1 MKLARYMPTFVITLI
16 SGIALAWQAAQPQTT
31 KPVSTEAADPYILN
45 HSMKLIDEKT
55 DKNLKDY
62 EGKVVLIV
70 NVASECGYTRQYKGL
85 EKLYQDY
92 KDRGLVILGFPA
104 NEFGGQEPG
113 TNTEIVAFC
122 TKNYGVTFPL
132 FAKVVVKGEKVAPL
146 FKQLAALDGGKEP
159 SWNFNK
165 YLVGKDGKYIA
176 HYESRVK
183 PDDASF
189 VKAIREALGLKEGD
203 VAKPADTTKP
213 ATPAAPAKP
222 AAPATPA
229 PDAKK

>member
-1 MKLARYMPTFVITLI
+1 MKLARFMPTFIITLV
-16 SGIALAWQAAQPQTT
+16 SGIALAWQGAQPETT
-31 KPVSTEAADPYILN
+31 KPVSTEAADPYVLN
-45 HSMKLIDEKT
+45 HTLKLIDEKT

-92 KDRGLVILGFPA
+92 KDKGLVILGFPA

-113 TNTEIVAFC
+113 TNAEIQTFC
-122 TKNYGVTFPL
+122 TKNYSVTFPL
-132 FAKVVVKGEKVAPL
+132 FAKVVVKGEKATPL
-146 FKQLAALDGGKEP
+146 FKQLTLLDGGKEP

-176 HYESRVK
+176 HYESRIK

-189 VKAIREALGLKEGD
+189 VKAIREALGIKEGD
-203 VAKPADTTKP
+203 APKPADAKPAT
-213 ATPAAPAKP
+213 AVPAKP
-222 AAPATPA
+222 ATPATPA

>member
-16 SGIALAWQAAQPQTT
+16 SGIALAWQAAQPETT
-31 KPVSTEAADPYILN
+31 KTVSTEAADPYVLN
-45 HSMKLIDEKT
+45 HTMKLIDEKT

-92 KDRGLVILGFPA
+92 KDKGLVILGFPA

-113 TNTEIVAFC
+113 TNAEIVAFC
-122 TKNYGVTFPL
+122 TKNYSVTFPM
-132 FAKVVVKGEKVAPL
+132 FAKVVVKGEKATPL
-146 FKQLAALDGGKEP
+146 FKQLTALNGGKEP

-165 YLVGKDGKYIA
+165 YLVGKDGKFVA
-176 HYESRVK
+176 HFESRIK
-183 PDDASF
+183 PDDATF
-189 VKAIREALGLKEGD
+189 VKSIREALGIKEG
-203 VAKPADTTKP
+203 AD
-213 ATPAAPAKP
+213 ATPAKP
-222 AAPATPA
+222 AAPTTPAPATAA

>member
-1 MKLARYMPTFVITLI
+1 MKLARYMPTFVITLV
-16 SGIALAWQAAQPQTT
+16 SGIALAWQAAQPATT
-31 KPVSTEAADPYILN
+31 KPVSTEAADPYVLN
-45 HSMKLIDEKT
+45 HTMKLIDEKT

-92 KDRGLVILGFPA
+92 KDKGLVILGFPA

-113 TNTEIVAFC
+113 TNAEIVAFC
-122 TKNYGVTFPL
+122 TKNYSVTFPM
-132 FAKVVVKGEKVAPL
+132 FAKVVVKGEKATPL
-146 FKQLAALDGGKEP
+146 FKQLAALNGGKEP

-165 YLVGKDGKYIA
+165 YLVGKDGKFVA
-176 HYESRVK
+176 HYESRIK
-183 PDDASF
+183 PDDATF

-203 VAKPADTTKP
+203 VAKPAE
-213 ATPAAPAKP
+213 AKP
-222 AAPATPA
+222 AAPATPT